1 MNSEKNLY
9 FKLSYKELC
18 DLIKMLEIGKFRYTL
33 GQRTLCEKFEF
44 IYKNWNN

>member
-9 FKLSYKELC
+9 FKLSYKELG